1 MKQIWKKLSTLFLT
15 FACILAFLAYP
26 VKGAVSSQVEDSILE
41 NFQYL
46 IDMMNNYSED
56 EMTAQIQNMDSTF
69 LSGMVDEYYGALD
82 KVGSFKEILSSEVA
96 VDEEKEIATVIM
108 RVAFDKYNAK
118 LTAKCN
124 YNASATAQNFD
135 DLWSEFT
142 VTAKYPISALIK
154 NAEPSTLVI
163 AAIVIIGLI
172 FAIYYM
178 RRVNRKE
185 VPKEESEGA
194 TVQETFPLRPEPEVS
209 GSMNEEELA
218 IVIAAAIAAYE
229 EENPGGDGY
238 VVRSIRKTH
247 SNNWRRA

>member
-1 MKQIWKKLSTLFLT
+1 MKQMWKKISTLFLAFT
-15 FACILAFLAYP
+15 CILVFGAYP

-56 EMTAQIQNMDSTF
+56 EMIAQIQNMDSTF
-69 LSGMVDEYYGALD
+69 LDGMVEEYYGALD
-82 KVGSFKEILSSEVA
+82 KVGGFKEVLSSEVA

-118 LTAKCN
+118 ITAKCN
-124 YNASATAQNFD
+124 YNASATAQSFD
-135 DLWSEFT
+135 ELWSEFT
-142 VTAKYPISALIK
+142 VTAEYPISALIK
-154 NAEPSTLVI
+154 NADPGTLVI
-163 AAIVIIGLI
+163 AAIVIIGLV
-172 FAIYYM
+172 FAIYYL

-185 VPKEESEGA
+185 VPKEEPEG
-194 TVQETFPLRPEPEVS
+194 TSVQEIVPFRPEPEVS
-209 GSMNEEELA
+209 GIVDEEELA

-238 VVRSIRKTH
+238 VVRSIRKAH
-247 SNNWRRA
+247 GNNWRRV